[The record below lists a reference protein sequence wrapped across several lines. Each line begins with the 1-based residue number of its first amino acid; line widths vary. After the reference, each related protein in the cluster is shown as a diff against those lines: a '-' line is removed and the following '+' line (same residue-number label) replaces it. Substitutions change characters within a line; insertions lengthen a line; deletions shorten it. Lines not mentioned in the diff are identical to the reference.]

1 MDKKVKKVEETINEQ
16 SKPQKEIFK
25 INNMIQTKKE
35 DTFDKILER
44 NKSLSN
50 NNDTL
55 KQKCETLEKKIIEQK
70 EHIEQLYKNNMKY
83 KVDYK
88 EYDNFKLSMSCIDIL
103 NKGLLFFLT
112 IYMLTTTS
120 HSFTKIIYQG
130 FSFFDWI
137 VLFLCIIQL
146 TCKTPILYMKS

>member
-25 INNMIQTKKE
+25 INNVIQTKKE
-35 DTFDKILER
+35 ETFDKILER

-70 EHIEQLYKNNMKY
+70 EHIEQLYKHNMKY

-120 HSFTKIIYQG
+120 HSFTKIIYHG

>member
-25 INNMIQTKKE
+25 INNVSQTKKE
-35 DTFDKILER
+35 ATFDKILER

-55 KQKCETLEKKIIEQK
+55 KQKCDTLEKKIIEQK
-70 EHIEQLYKNNMKY
+70 EHIEQLYKHNMKY

-112 IYMLTTTS
+112 IYMFTTTS

>member
-25 INNMIQTKKE
+25 INNVIQTKKE

-70 EHIEQLYKNNMKY
+70 EHIEQLYKNNMNY

-120 HSFTKIIYQG
+120 HSYTKIIYQG

>member
-25 INNMIQTKKE
+25 ISNVIQTKKE

-120 HSFTKIIYQG
+120 HSYTKIIYQG

>member
-1 MDKKVKKVEETINEQ
+1 MDKKVKKVEEIINEQ

-25 INNMIQTKKE
+25 ISNVIQTKKG
-35 DTFDKILER
+35 DTFDKILEK

-120 HSFTKIIYQG
+120 HSYTKIIYQG

>member
-25 INNMIQTKKE
+25 ISNVIQTKKE

-55 KQKCETLEKKIIEQK
+55 KSSYNKLMDAIVSLFIANWKNIKSKKVIPIKQKGPGTYHKSSDKNSYLNLLTNGWDTELKEIEGK
-70 EHIEQLYKNNMKY
+70 AINA
-83 KVDYK
+83 
-88 EYDNFKLSMSCIDIL
+88 
-103 NKGLLFFLT
+103 
-112 IYMLTTTS
+112 
-120 HSFTKIIYQG
+120 
-130 FSFFDWI
+130 
-137 VLFLCIIQL
+137 
-146 TCKTPILYMKS
+146 

>member
-1 MDKKVKKVEETINEQ
+1 MKQIKEEEEEQ
-16 SKPQKEIFK
+16 KKEIFK
-25 INNMIQTKKE
+25 INNVTQTNNSTTL
-35 DTFDKILER
+35 DLILQ
-44 NKSLSN
+44 KN
-50 NNDTL
+50 NQLYIDCDTL
-55 KQKCETLEKKIIEQK
+55 KKECKKLEAKVVEQK
-70 EHIEQLYKNNMKY
+70 EQIEQLYKKNQRN

-120 HSFTKIIYQG
+120 HSFTKIIYHG

-146 TCKTPILYMKS
+146 TCKIPILYMKS

>member
-25 INNMIQTKKE
+25 INNVIQTKKE
-35 DTFDKILER
+35 ATFDKILER

-120 HSFTKIIYQG
+120 HSYTKIIYQG

>member
-25 INNMIQTKKE
+25 INNVIQTKKE

>member
-1 MDKKVKKVEETINEQ
+1 MDKKVKKIEETINEQ

-25 INNMIQTKKE
+25 ISNVIQTKKE

-70 EHIEQLYKNNMKY
+70 EHIEQLYKHNMKY

>member
-1 MDKKVKKVEETINEQ
+1 MDKKVKKIEETINEQ

-25 INNMIQTKKE
+25 ISNVIQTKKE

>member
-25 INNMIQTKKE
+25 INNVIQTKKE

-120 HSFTKIIYQG
+120 HSYTKIIYQG